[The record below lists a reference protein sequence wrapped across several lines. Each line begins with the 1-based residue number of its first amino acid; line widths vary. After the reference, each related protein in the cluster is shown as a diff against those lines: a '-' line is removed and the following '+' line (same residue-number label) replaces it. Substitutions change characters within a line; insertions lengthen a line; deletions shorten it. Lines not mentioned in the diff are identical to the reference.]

1 MTHFLDAIKA
11 QGMINVIKLIEFVTK
26 DFRFMFY
33 QNILIIF
40 FFQFVKNGGR
50 NWTLS
55 NMVLSNKLARRK
67 ISIPF
72 FQVEHHQP
80 NPAIRYVA

>member
-11 QGMINVIKLIEFVTK
+11 QGMINVIRLIEFVTK

-40 FFQFVKNGGR
+40 FFSICKKWWQ
-50 NWTLS
+50 
-55 NMVLSNKLARRK
+55 KLDLIK
-67 ISIPF
+67 YGSF
-72 FQVEHHQP
+72 K
-80 NPAIRYVA
+80 

>member
-11 QGMINVIKLIEFVTK
+11 QGMINVMKLIEFVTK

-55 NMVLSNKLARRK
+55 NMVLSNKPARRK
-67 ISIPF
+67 IFDTLFSGGTSST
-72 FQVEHHQP
+72 ESSH
-80 NPAIRYVA
+80 

>member
-40 FFQFVKNGGR
+40 FFQFVKK
-50 NWTLS
+50 WWQ
-55 NMVLSNKLARRK
+55 KLDLIK
-67 ISIPF
+67 YGSF
-72 FQVEHHQP
+72 K
-80 NPAIRYVA
+80 